1 MFGKHKLTFGSEVT
15 DNFQQDQSNYD
26 PDGSPP
32 VVSVPYHSTIWALY
46 GQGDFALTRKFSL
59 SAGVRYD
66 HYFAGFGGTT
76 NPRLGLIYHPL
87 ASTTAKVLYGSAFR
101 APVPYE
107 IDPDFPFYES
117 NPSLRPETIRSVEGE
132 VDQGIGKSFT
142 VSGSVFQN

>member
-15 DNFQQDQSNYD
+15 DNFQQDQTNVD

-46 GQGDFALTRKFSL
+46 GQGEFALTRKLSL

-66 HYFAGFGGTT
+66 HYYSGFGGTT
-76 NPRLGLIYHPL
+76 NPRLGLIYHPFS
-87 ASTTAKVLYGSAFR
+87 STTAKVLYGSAFR

-107 IDPDFPFYES
+107 IYPDFPFYES
-117 NPSLRPETIRSVEGE
+117 NLEFAAGDNP
-132 VDQGIGKSFT
+132 
-142 VSGSVFQN
+142 